1 MIPKM
6 HEIAFRGAV
15 ALSNAGASLMLAGTT
30 DAMSALNNALSIL
43 HRMHLSS
50 LEKPNNN
57 RVGHEE
63 LTASVDL
70 SLEDIE
76 SKIQQVNRHLS
87 LSVKL
92 PSFESFEK
100 SLHVPIRDLDGSSI
114 RTLLQLAKTNLKN
127 SYLAA
132 TRNFETRPLVINN
145 CSCDPTSHT
154 ESDLVTVI
162 CLFNYGLSLVVHT
175 EQGSR
180 TVPDDP
186 AEIKLRASR
195 RVFLLSL
202 NIIGRMKRSL
212 EQSQDC
218 RLFDWLQ
225 SSVLLIFVWSMVL
238 AGYHQT
244 TLLLMEEPEDLA
256 LELLYEQRLDML
268 EQTDEL
274 LSILDR
280 ISGSEN
286 GSCIHTE
293 SAAAA

>member
-1 MIPKM
+1 
-6 HEIAFRGAV
+6 
-15 ALSNAGASLMLAGTT
+15 MLAGTT

-57 RVGHEE
+57 RVGHDE
-63 LTASVDL
+63 LTASDL

-87 LSVKL
+87 LSVKH
-92 PSFESFEK
+92 PSFEK
-100 SLHVPIRDLDGSSI
+100 SVHVPIRDLDGSSI

-175 EQGSR
+175 EQGSSS

-225 SSVLLIFVWSMVL
+225 SSALLIFVWSMVL

-256 LELLYEQRLDML
+256 LELLYERRLDML